1 MKHELFDEVKKRIL
15 LLDGAMGTMIQA
27 HQLTEDNFKKK
38 RFINHPSPLQGN
50 NDILVFTEPEIIFDI
65 HTKYLEAGSDIIE
78 TNTFNSTSISQ
89 GEYGLSSIAYELNVE
104 AAKIARRA
112 TDSFKQKNPG
122 SKKYVAG
129 AVGPT
134 NRTASLSPDVNDPGK
149 RAVTFHQLAGIYK
162 EQINGLID
170 GGSDLIIIET
180 IFDTLNAKA
189 AIFAFQQV
197 LREKNIYM
205 PLMISGTIT
214 DASGRTLSGQTGEAF
229 VVSVSHAPN
238 IFSIGLNCALG
249 GAQMLP
255 FLGEISSLTPHFV
268 SAYPNAG
275 LPNEFG
281 EYDETPGEFV
291 KHAKSFMERGLVN
304 ILGGCCGTTPE
315 HILQLKNAVE
325 GFTPR
330 KKVAP
335 RPGLHLSGLEAIFI
349 NSLTNF
355 VNIGER
361 TNVTGSKKFAKL
373 IKEEKFEEAIHI
385 AKEQVENGAQVI
397 DINLDEGLLDSENLM
412 VKLLNLMGSEPD
424 ISRVP
429 IMIDSSKWSVIEA
442 GLACIQGKGIVN
454 SISLKEGE
462 ASFKAQAQ
470 KVRDYGAAVVVM
482 AFDEK
487 GQADS
492 AERKKEICKRA
503 YDILVDVV
511 KFNPSDIIFD
521 PNILT
526 VATGIE
532 EHNGYAKSF
541 LEATK
546 WIKENLPEAKVS
558 GGISNISFSFRGNE
572 VVRQAMHSV
581 FLYYAI
587 EAGLD
592 MGIVNA
598 GALPLY
604 DEIEPELKTLI
615 EDVYFCRNENATERL
630 IEYAERVKGVVV
642 EKTALNTDWR
652 KTSVEERLATSLMKG
667 IAEFIEIDV
676 EEARQKYSKPLE
688 IIEGP
693 LMDGMSIVGDLFGE
707 GKMFLP
713 QVVKSARVMK
723 RAVAYLT
730 PYLEDEKK
738 NSPSKSA
745 GKVLLATV
753 KGDVH
758 DIGKNIVGVVLAC
771 NGYEVKDLGV
781 MIPASTILD
790 EAVSWGAD
798 IIGLSGLITPSLD
811 EMVSVAQEM
820 ERRNFKVPLLI
831 GGATT
836 SKRHT
841 AIKISPQYS
850 AEVVHV
856 NDASRAVP
864 VVGNLLGKNKEN
876 YFEEIKKEYENLRE
890 EHHQRQGTREY
901 VSILEARKNKRVLLP
916 HTPVIPNELGITVF
930 EDYPLEALTEF
941 IDWTPF
947 FMAWELKGAFPS
959 ILSSPRV
966 GKEAR
971 KLYDD
976 AKALLRRLA
985 SEKLLTAKAVTGLF
999 PASKVSDDDVVL
1011 FDPETKKPL
1020 ITLNFLRQQL
1030 KKGVGQSNVSL
1041 ADFVS
1046 ENDYMGLFV
1055 VTSGIGLEKIVEK
1068 YEIEFD
1074 DYGSILVKALAD
1086 RLAEA
1091 FAEGLHA
1098 KVRRELWGY
1107 DVSERKTNKELIEE
1121 KYFGI
1126 RPAPGY
1132 PACPDHTEKLKI
1144 FKLLD
1149 AEKRIGVTLTE
1160 NLAMLPASSVCGYY
1174 FGHPQSEYFGLGRVQ
1189 KDQVVEYAQRKGV
1202 SVEEIERWLGPS
1214 LGY

>member
-1 MKHELFDEVKKRIL
+1 MKHEIFAEAKKRIL

-27 HQLTEDNFKKK
+27 SHLSEENFRKN
-38 RFINHPSPLQGN
+38 RFSSHPTPLQGN
-50 NDILVFTEPEIIFDI
+50 NDILVFTEPDLIHDI
-65 HTKYLEAGSDIIE
+65 HTQYLEAGADIIE
-78 TNTFNSTSISQ
+78 TNTFNATSLSQ
-89 GEYGLSSIAYELNVE
+89 GEYGLSSIAYELNLE
-104 AAKIARRA
+104 AAKIARSA
-112 TDSFKQKNPG
+112 VLSFTQKNPG
-122 SKKYVAG
+122 VKKYVAG

-149 RAVTFHQLAGIYK
+149 RGVTFHQLASMYR
-162 EQINGLID
+162 EQMSGLID
-170 GGSDLIIIET
+170 GGVDIVIIET

-189 AIFAFQQV
+189 AIYAFQQI
-197 LREKNIYM
+197 LREKNTSL

-229 VVSVSHAPN
+229 VVSVSHAPQL
-238 IFSIGLNCALG
+238 FSIGLNCALG

-255 FLGEISSLTPHFV
+255 FLSEISALTPHFV

-281 EYDETPGEFV
+281 EYDETPSDFV
-291 KHAKSFMERGLVN
+291 KNAKNFMDRGLVN

-315 HILQLKNAVE
+315 HISQLKSAVE
-325 GFTPR
+325 GVIPR
-330 KKVAP
+330 RRVAQ
-335 RPGLHLSGLEAIFI
+335 RPGLHLSGLEPVFI

-373 IKEEKFEEAIHI
+373 IKEEKFEEALTI
-385 AKEQVENGAQVI
+385 AKEQVENGAQII
-397 DINLDEGLLDSENLM
+397 DVNLDEGLIESESLM
-412 VKLLNLMGSEPD
+412 VKLLNLMGAEPD
-424 ISRVP
+424 IARVP

-442 GLACIQGKGIVN
+442 GLACIQGKGVVN

-462 ASFKAQAQ
+462 EAFKKYAQ
-470 KVRDYGAAVVVM
+470 KVKDYGAAVVVM

-487 GQADS
+487 GQADT

-503 YDILVDVV
+503 YDILVDEVH
-511 KFNPSDIIFD
+511 FAPSDIIFD

-532 EHNGYAKSF
+532 EHNGYAMAF

-546 WIKENLPEAKVS
+546 WIKEHLPEAKVS

-572 VVRQAMHSV
+572 IIRQAMHSV
-581 FLYYAI
+581 FLFYAI

-604 DEIEPELKTLI
+604 EDIDPPLRALI
-615 EDVYFCRNENATERL
+615 ENVYFCKSDDSTEKL
-630 IEYAERVKGVVV
+630 IEYAEKVKGVVV
-642 EKTALNTDWR
+642 EKSVANTDWR
-652 KTSVEERLATSLMKG
+652 NASVEERLANSLMKG
-667 IAEFIEIDV
+667 IADFIEIDV
-676 EEARQKYSKPLE
+676 EEARKKYSKPLE

-730 PYLEDEKK
+730 PFLEAEKQ
-738 NSPSKSA
+738 NSPLSTA
-745 GKVLLATV
+745 GKILLATV

-758 DIGKNIVGVVLAC
+758 DIGKNIVGVVLGC
-771 NGYEVKDLGV
+771 NGYDVKDLGV
-781 MIPASTILD
+781 MVPGSTLLD
-790 EAVSWGAD
+790 EAVSWNAD
-798 IIGLSGLITPSLD
+798 AIGLSGLITPSLD

-820 ERRNFKVPLLI
+820 ERRNLKIPLLI

-836 SKRHT
+836 SRRHT
-841 AIKISPQYS
+841 AIKISPEYS
-850 AEVVHV
+850 AEVIHVH
-856 NDASRAVP
+856 DASRAVP

-876 YFEEIKKEYENLRE
+876 FYQEIQREYENLRE
-890 EHHQRQGTREY
+890 EHYQRQGSREY
-901 VSILEARKNKRVLLP
+901 VSIQKARENKRLVHP
-916 HTPVIPNELGITVF
+916 HVPVAPHELGITVF
-930 EDYPLEALTEF
+930 DEYPLEALTEF

-985 SEKLLTAKAVTGLF
+985 SEKLLTAKSVVGLF
-999 PASKVSDDDVVL
+999 PASKINDDDVAL
-1011 FDPETKKPL
+1011 FDPHTGNRL
-1020 ITLNFLRQQL
+1020 TTLNFLRQQL

-1041 ADFVS
+1041 ADFVG
-1046 ENDYMGLFV
+1046 EQDYLGLFV
-1055 VTSGIGLEKIVEK
+1055 VTAGIGLDTIVEK

-1074 DYGSILVKALAD
+1074 DYGSIMVKAIAD

-1098 KVRRELWGY
+1098 KVRKEIWGY
-1107 DVSERKTNKELIEE
+1107 DATERKTNKELIEE
-1121 KYFGI
+1121 KYTGI

-1144 FKLLD
+1144 FEILD
-1149 AEKRIGVTLTE
+1149 AEKRIGVKLTE
-1160 NLAMLPASSVCGYY
+1160 SLAMTPASSVCGYY
-1174 FGHPQSEYFGLGRVQ
+1174 FGHPQSEYFGLGRIQ
-1189 KDQVVEYAQRKGV
+1189 KDQVIDYAARKGV
-1202 SVEEIERWLGPS
+1202 TVEEIEKWLGSS